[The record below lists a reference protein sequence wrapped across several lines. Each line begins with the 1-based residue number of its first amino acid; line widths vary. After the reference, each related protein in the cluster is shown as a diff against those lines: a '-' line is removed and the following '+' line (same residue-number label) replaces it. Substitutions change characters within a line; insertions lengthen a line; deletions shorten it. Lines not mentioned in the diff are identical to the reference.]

1 MNIPDIDGFYDD
13 QLVVDYNCC
22 KLPQHQPAMATNI
35 DDSKILTRIESCKN
49 LFSSINNCI

>member
-1 MNIPDIDGFYDD
+1 MNIPDIDGYYDD